1 DDGIQYFHV
10 TGVQTCALPIS
21 LSVLQ
26 RAGDDEYRGMPYR
39 ETQRRGRAAV
49 LLPTAPGRSALRRR
63 YLSAA
68 RRLSRRRPGCRCRAA
83 ESPPRGLYPA
93 VPGAV
98 LVDPS
103 AIQGPAAAVSRR
115 LRAGTRAG
123 MSTGNRTATG
133 AANGASARIAGKAAA
148 EPSLA
153 RFRAPRF
160 WPVWLLLAGLRLTAH
175 LPYPLQR
182 ALGRLLGAV

>member
-1 DDGIQYFHV
+1 
-10 TGVQTCALPIS
+10 
-21 LSVLQ
+21 
-26 RAGDDEYRGMPYR
+26 
-39 ETQRRGRAAV
+39 
-49 LLPTAPGRSALRRR
+49 
-63 YLSAA
+63 
-68 RRLSRRRPGCRCRAA
+68 
-83 ESPPRGLYPA
+83 SPPRGLYPA

-133 AANGASARIAGKAAA
+133 AANGESARIAGKAAA
-148 EPSLA
+148 ELSLA

-160 WPVWLLLAGLRLTAH
+160 WPVWLLLAGLKLTAH

-182 ALGRLLGAV
+182 ALGRLLGAVLWISSRRRRRIAAINLRACFPELSAEERARL